1 MAKTVT
7 KEELERRM
15 RAALESAEDSRRQT
29 LQRFADE
36 ADAEERALSRLRDE
50 LVKRVGADD
59 PRVKEVDRRIAGT
72 RQVRDSAREGAKG
85 PGDGGPGDGGPGK
98 PTGEVNLEVK
108 IVRVGQG
115 PRQVVGKVTDAS
127 GSPLPGL
134 KLELFEKGS
143 DKPERNATTD
153 KKGEFAFM
161 DVSAGALT
169 VKLHVGDKV
178 IEKKVSSR

>member
-1 MAKTVT
+1 MAKTIT
-7 KEELERRM
+7 PDELKARM
-15 RAALESAEDSRRQT
+15 SGPLDSAESTRKQT

-36 ADAEERALSRLRDE
+36 AEAEERDLSRLRDE
-50 LVKRVGADD
+50 LAKRAGADD
-59 PRVKEVDRRIAGT
+59 PRVKALGRRAAGS
-72 RQVRDSAREGAKG
+72 RKVRDFAREG
-85 PGDGGPGDGGPGK
+85 GGGDGGPGK
-98 PTGEVNLEVK
+98 PPGEVNLEVK

-115 PRQVVGKVTDAS
+115 PRQVVGRVTDAS

-134 KLELFEKGS
+134 NLELFEKGS
-143 DKPERNATTD
+143 DKPARNATTD

-178 IEKKVSSR
+178 IEKKVGR